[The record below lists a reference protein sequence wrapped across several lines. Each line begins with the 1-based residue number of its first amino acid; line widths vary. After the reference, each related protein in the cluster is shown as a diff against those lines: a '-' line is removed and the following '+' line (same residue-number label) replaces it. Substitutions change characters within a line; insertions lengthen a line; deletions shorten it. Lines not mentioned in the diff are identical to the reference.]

1 MTEMETKTEALG
13 RALFRSRIEKERK
26 YHNISINAFHGG
38 QMHQSSVVRQT
49 IFNSTVM
56 AVKHT

>member
-13 RALFRSRIEKERK
+13 RALFRSRIEKER

-38 QMHQSSVVRQT
+38 QMHQSSVVRQI
-49 IFNSTVM
+49 IFNSAVM
-56 AVKHT
+56 AVKHR